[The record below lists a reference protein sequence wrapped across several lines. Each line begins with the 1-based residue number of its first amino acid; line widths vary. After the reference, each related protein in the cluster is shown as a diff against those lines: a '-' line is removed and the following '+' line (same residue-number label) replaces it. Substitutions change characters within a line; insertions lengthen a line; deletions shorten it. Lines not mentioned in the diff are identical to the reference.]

1 MRQEDQEDGSECIQM
16 KIVKDIKSTLKL
28 IDNIILSLGI
38 TINDIIY
45 ISFFLFRILLI
56 SLL

>member
-1 MRQEDQEDGSECIQM
+1 MRLGDQEDGRESIQM

-38 TINDIIY
+38 TINDI
-45 ISFFLFRILLI
+45 SFFCVFFII
-56 SLL
+56 F

>member
-1 MRQEDQEDGSECIQM
+1 MKQEDREDGSEYIQM

-28 IDNIILSLGI
+28 IANIILSLGI

-45 ISFFLFRILLI
+45 AFFFKMFTI